1 MDTEADSASTGQ
13 EEEQKEVI
21 LKIRSC
27 KDAQYTRKVAGAMSW
42 QLREK
47 GYCKVR
53 AVKMDAI
60 NTATKAVAIVNQWLA
75 SAGLT
80 MSADPI
86 FTPVENA
93 QPENPEGTGEHTTAI
108 ALMIEDASEL
118 TRPSEFLEYRVSGK
132 NDEDGV
138 SKLAGA
144 IAVPIRQGKGI
155 RLSCIGPSAVYRAI
169 RACTVAKGYVY
180 PNGLK
185 AVVVPTWGNLTR
197 EDKDPISLIKID
209 FWAIPIDQ

>member
-1 MDTEADSASTGQ
+1 MDTGTVSDSPDQSKQ
-13 EEEQKEVI
+13 EEVV

-27 KDAQYTRKVAGAMSW
+27 KDAKYTRKVAGAMSW

-47 GYCKVR
+47 GYCKTR

-80 MSADPI
+80 MSMDPI

-93 QPENPEGTGEHTTAI
+93 NPGSPEGTGENATAI
-108 ALMIEDASEL
+108 ALMIEDASDL
-118 TRPSEFLEYRVSGK
+118 TRPGEFLEYRVSGK
-132 NDEDGV
+132 DDENGV
-138 SKLAGA
+138 PKLAGA

-155 RLSCIGPSAVYRAI
+155 RLSCIGPSAVYRAV

-185 AVVVPTWGNLTR
+185 AIIVPTWGSLSV
-197 EDKDPISLIKID
+197 EGKGPISLIKID
-209 FWAIPIDQ
+209 FWTVPIEQ

>member
-1 MDTEADSASTGQ
+1 MDTGTVSDSPEQEAKQ
-13 EEEQKEVI
+13 EEVV

-27 KDAQYTRKVAGAMSW
+27 KDAKYTRKVAGAMSW

-47 GYCKVR
+47 GYCRAR

-80 MSADPI
+80 MSMDPI

-93 QPENPEGTGEHTTAI
+93 KPENPEGTGEHATAI
-108 ALMIEDASEL
+108 ALMIEDASDL
-118 TRPSEFLEYRVSGK
+118 ARPGEFLEYRVSGK
-132 NDEDGV
+132 NDEEGV

-155 RLSCIGPSAVYRAI
+155 RLSCIGPSAVYRAVK
-169 RACTVAKGYVY
+169 ACTVAKGYVY

-185 AVVVPTWGNLTR
+185 AVIVPAWGNLCS

-209 FWAIPIDQ
+209 FWAVPIDQ